1 METWIFSHAHINIQI
16 SIWKKNVNQPMEK
29 KTAKNSPELWWLAIC
44 LRLLVEL
51 WGPQRAT
58 NPAWCAIY
66 GLGIIGSL
74 VLYGIFQAAKNVGF
88 WDRKKLEQKKARIQE
103 CCVRIERGH

>member
-1 METWIFSHAHINIQI
+1 
-16 SIWKKNVNQPMEK
+16 MEK
-29 KTAKNSPELWWLAIC
+29 KQQKIRQNFDGSNLLATFS
-44 LRLLVEL
+44 VEL

-74 VLYGIFQAAKNVGF
+74 VLYGIFQAAKTVGF
-88 WDRKKLEQKKARIQE
+88 WDKKGANPRIL
-103 CCVRIERGH
+103 CTYW